1 MSYQGLGHG
10 VSRRHFLA
18 GGLAFCCIV
27 APGAGRSPADDAF
40 RFLRAGA
47 GSLRLRDSQATPV
60 TCFDGGVPGPL
71 LRTRPGEELKV
82 RVAGDLTE
90 PLVIHWHGIRGA
102 NALDG
107 PPPSV
112 VVPGGKDYR
121 LTPPDAG
128 TFWYRSLARQGRALY
143 GPLIVDEASGPA
155 VDRDVILV
163 LDNWRLRA
171 DGTLDETSP
180 DDVATV
186 NGTSP
191 VSIPARTNERLRL
204 RLINAGD
211 RIFPLRIER
220 HDARVVAVDGQ
231 PAQPFLARDGRLA
244 LAPGN
249 RIDLFVDALLPPGSA
264 ASLFTD
270 VRDQETVI
278 GQIVYAADRA
288 RDQPLPAPVALPA
301 NPLPDRIDL
310 GASLKAEL
318 MLDDRSRLFVSLP
331 LPQSHPLETPPP
343 VFTTRRG
350 RPVTLSVTNRTPMA
364 RVIHPHGHTMRLL
377 DRLDDGW
384 KPFWLDT
391 VLVEAGATVRLAFV
405 TDFPGRWLIE
415 SRPLRAREPAEAAWF
430 DVS

>member
-1 MSYQGLGHG
+1 M
-10 VSRRHFLA
+10 SRRRFLA
-18 GGLAFCCIV
+18 AGFAFCCIV
-27 APGAGRSPADDAF
+27 APFAGRSQSGDAF
-40 RFLRAGA
+40 RVLRAGA
-47 GSLRLRDSQATPV
+47 GSLRLRDSRATPV
-60 TCFDGGVPGPL
+60 TCFDGVVPGPL
-71 LRTRPGEELKV
+71 LRTRPGEELAV
-82 RVAGDLTE
+82 RVGGDLTE
-90 PLVIHWHGIRGA
+90 PLAIHWHGIRGA

-107 PPPSV
+107 LPPSV
-112 VVPGGKDYR
+112 VVPGVVVPSGRDYR
-121 LTPPDAG
+121 LTTLDAG
-128 TFWYRSLARQGRALY
+128 TFWYRALGRQGRALY

-163 LDNWRLRA
+163 LDNWRLRT
-171 DGTLDETSP
+171 DGTLDETNP

-186 NGTSP
+186 NGASP
-191 VSIPARTNERLRL
+191 FSIPARTNERLRL

-220 HDARVVAVDGQ
+220 HEARVMAVDGQ

-249 RIDLFVDALLPPGSA
+249 RIDLFVDALLPPGST
-264 ASLFTD
+264 ASLFTEI
-270 VRDQETVI
+270 RDQEIVI

-288 RDQPLPAPVALPA
+288 RDQSLPVPDALPA
-301 NPLPDRIDL
+301 NPLPDKIDL
-310 GASLKAEL
+310 GASLKAWL
-318 MLDDRSRLFVSLP
+318 MLDDRSRLFASLP
-331 LPQSHPLETPPP
+331 LPQSRPLETPQP

-377 DRLDDGW
+377 DRFDDGW

-391 VLVEAGATVRLAFV
+391 VLIEPGATVRLAFV

-430 DVS
+430 DVF